1 VLSVKGALN
10 NVHLYVA
17 LQRALGADRLRTR
30 SLERAAIRPGDTVL
44 DIGCGPA
51 YYLDQLHGPVVYHG
65 FDTDAGYIEWA
76 RKRWGADAT
85 FHNGIFDEVS
95 AASLPQFDVVLMLGL
110 LHHVSDAHA
119 ADLMDLCA
127 RKLKPGGRL
136 ISVDTCY
143 VPTQGRLSRWI
154 SDNDRGEFVRSPEE
168 FTRLAA
174 ARFDQIEGAIL
185 DRTMR
190 VPSAFWMMR
199 CSTVAADQVAG

>member
-1 VLSVKGALN
+1 MPSVKSALS
-10 NVHLYVA
+10 NVHLYIA
-17 LQRALGADRLRTR
+17 LQRALGADRLRTT
-30 SLERAAIRPGDTVL
+30 SLERAGIRRGDAVL

-51 YYLDQLHGPVVYHG
+51 YYLDQLDGPVVYHG

-76 RKRWGADAT
+76 RKQWGTDAT

-95 AASLPQFDVVLMLGL
+95 AAELPQFDVVLMLGL

-119 ADLMDLCA
+119 AHLMDLCA

-143 VPTQGRLSRWI
+143 VPAQGRLSRWI
-154 SDNDRGEFVRSPEE
+154 SDNDRGEFVRTPEE
-168 FTRLAA
+168 FTRLAETA
-174 ARFDQIEGAIL
+174 FDRIEGEIL

-190 VPSAFWMMR
+190 VPSAFWMMH
-199 CSTVAADQVAG
+199 CSTVSADQVTG

>member
-1 VLSVKGALN
+1 MPSVKSALS

-30 SLERAAIRPGDTVL
+30 SLEHAGIRPGDTVL

-51 YYLDQLHGPVVYHG
+51 YYLDQLDGPIVYHG
-65 FDTDAGYIEWA
+65 FDTDPGYIAWA

-85 FHNGIFDEVS
+85 FHEGIFGEDS
-95 AASLPQFDVVLMLGL
+95 AAALPQFDVVLMLGL

-119 ADLMDLCA
+119 RDLMDLCA

-136 ISVDTCY
+136 VSVDTCY
-143 VPTQGRLSRWI
+143 VPTQGRVSRWI

-168 FTRLAA
+168 FTRLART
-174 ARFDQIEGAIL
+174 RFDRIEGEIL
-185 DRTMR
+185 ERTMR
-190 VPSAFWMMR
+190 VPSAFWMMN
-199 CSTVAADQVAG
+199 CSGVTPAPAVG